1 MNRLLLILI
10 LTFSFQTLIKADDIR
25 DLEIEGM
32 SIGDSLLDFYSEK
45 EIKQSFVYNYT
56 SDKYETAQ
64 FLDSVNFIKYDAVH
78 INFLKADKKMIIQS
92 IQGMKDYNQIKKC
105 IKDKKSITSD
115 IESLFTNIKIDE
127 KKQKHT
133 QDKSGKSLTYDTYIE
148 TQSKDYV
155 SISCYDWASNLG
167 FKDHLRIAIV
177 TKKFMDW
184 INNEAYK

>member
-1 MNRLLLILI
+1 MKRLLLILI
-10 LTFSFQTLIKADDIR
+10 LTFSFQSWTKADDIR

-92 IQGMKDYNQIKKC
+92 IQGMKDYNQIKSKLNN
-105 IKDKKSITSD
+105 KYDLKLD
-115 IESLFTNIKIDE
+115 EYLSLVAIQGPKVKNILRMF
-127 KKQKHT
+127 QT
-133 QDKSGKSLTYDTYIE
+133 QFLNY
-148 TQSKDYV
+148 
-155 SISCYDWASNLG
+155 
-167 FKDHLRIAIV
+167 
-177 TKKFMDW
+177 
-184 INNEAYK
+184 